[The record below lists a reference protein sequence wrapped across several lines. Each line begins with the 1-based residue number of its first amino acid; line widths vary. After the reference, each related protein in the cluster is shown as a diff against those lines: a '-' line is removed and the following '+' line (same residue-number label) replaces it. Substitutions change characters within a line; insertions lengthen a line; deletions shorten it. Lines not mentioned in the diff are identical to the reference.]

1 MATAGADQRRRCPP
15 VCVSFMKEVV
25 MHTKLA
31 KFAVALA
38 GIVLGVAAAAP
49 ATDTAYRHVVDGVAI
64 YFGILPAEL
73 VRGHPPNHPESGMH
87 GGVPVGENHLTVA
100 LFDDKTGVR
109 ITRAKVSATITGPD
123 RLKLTKKLEP
133 MTIAGAVTYGNYF
146 SMPGPGPYRIVLHI
160 QTPDARRDIEAVF
173 TWARS

>member
-1 MATAGADQRRRCPP
+1 
-15 VCVSFMKEVV
+15 MKEVV
-25 MHTKLA
+25 MHMRLA
-31 KFAVALA
+31 KFAFALA

-49 ATDTAYRHVVDGVAI
+49 ATDTAYRRVVDGVAI

-73 VRGHPPNHPESGMH
+73 VRGHPPSHPESGMH

-100 LFDDKTGVR
+100 LFDDRTGVR

-123 RLKLTKKLEP
+123 RFKLTKKLEP
-133 MTIAGAVTYGNYF
+133 MTIAGSATYGNYF

-160 QTPDARRDIEAVF
+160 QAPDARQDIEAVF
-173 TWARS
+173 AWARS